1 MNNAAER
8 PNRKTEAHKQLLI
21 LLLIF
26 LAVVFVGVLSF
37 LKFYGDYID
46 GVIYAERLSQMR
58 EVTTQLFTG
67 IDDVVQ
73 NQWGIA
79 ETQSRYFQEY
89 ESATADELIAFM
101 ERQARLNTFDFS
113 QSEMMAADDTGRYYT
128 QNGIQGTLT
137 GLNYLMD
144 EPERVSY
151 VYNAM
156 TTNKSEMVFLLKLPE
171 PVTMRVGEQT
181 VRLKPYA

>member
-67 IDDVVQ
+67 IDDVAQ

-89 ESATADELIAFM
+89 EPATADELIAFM

-113 QSEMMAADDTGRYYT
+113 Q
-128 QNGIQGTLT
+128 
-137 GLNYLMD
+137 
-144 EPERVSY
+144 
-151 VYNAM
+151 
-156 TTNKSEMVFLLKLPE
+156 
-171 PVTMRVGEQT
+171 
-181 VRLKPYA
+181 

>member
-1 MNNAAER
+1 M
-8 PNRKTEAHKQLLI
+8 
-21 LLLIF
+21 
-26 LAVVFVGVLSF
+26 
-37 LKFYGDYID
+37 
-46 GVIYAERLSQMR
+46 IYAERLSQMR

-89 ESATADELIAFM
+89 EPATADELIAFM

-128 QNGIQGTLT
+128 QNRIQGTLT

-181 VRLKPYA
+181 VRLRPYA